1 MLKFLLLFFLG
12 FSFTCIN
19 AQLISELR
27 KSFYSSSKDRLKNA
41 EILRDYYLDEAPDS
55 IYNIG
60 SFLFR
65 KGFEKENLNE
75 ISYAKLI
82 ISSYYYEHGKPEV
95 SIENLRECILFYER
109 KHDLEKLADAENM
122 MGLALMYQLK
132 NKEAISW
139 FLKSL
144 KNAQNLPEDNESYM
158 AQINMVEAFYRLEQ
172 YDSAEKELEAFIA
185 KVQKRNL
192 NKGLRKAYQLKAKIC
207 FATDRIDE
215 GVKLS
220 EKSLS
225 LAYQNGDKLG
235 LSFAKNDMAIAYF
248 QKGDEN
254 GALLAF
260 EQSLNL
266 RKELGNFPIICESYF
281 NLGEFYYFKE
291 LYSKAIQYYDSS
303 FNLGLK
309 NNLLNE
315 QVDALERIGECYSK
329 LNQAEKAYQFMAQF
343 ALSQRKLI
351 SQLKKDNTQI
361 DDDLKEF
368 RDSEQE
374 MNQSIRERELVKR
387 IKKAEFNSKIILVF
401 TILVCSLLLFFTL
414 KLKSKKDVFTQ

>member
-1 MLKFLLLFFLG
+1 MLKFRLLLFIG
-12 FSFTCIN
+12 FTFVFTN
-19 AQLISELR
+19 AQLISEVR
-27 KSFYSSSKDRLKNA
+27 KSFYSSEKNRLKNA
-41 EILRDYYLDEAPDS
+41 EILRDFYLDESPDS

-75 ISYAKLI
+75 INYGKLI
-82 ISSYYYEHGKPEV
+82 ISSYYYEHGKSEV
-95 SIENLRECILFYER
+95 SIQNLRDCILFYER
-109 KHDLEKLADAENM
+109 KHDLEKLADAQNM

-207 FATDRIDE
+207 FATDRIEE
-215 GVKLS
+215 GVQFS
-220 EKSLS
+220 EKSLA

-254 GALLAF
+254 AARLAF

-291 LYSKAIQYYDSS
+291 MYPKAIQYYDSS
-303 FNLGLK
+303 YNLGLK

-329 LNQAEKAYQFMAQF
+329 LNQTEKAYQFMAQF

-351 SQLKKDNTQI
+351 SQIKKDDTQI
-361 DDDLKEF
+361 EDDLKEF
-368 RDSEQE
+368 RNSEQE

-387 IKKAEFNSKIILVF
+387 IEKAEFNSKIMLGL
-401 TILVCSLLLFFTL
+401 TILICSLALFFTW
-414 KLKSKKDVFTQ
+414 KSKSKKDVPTQ